1 MTGVTVGG
9 ALAPFNFTGPSSAYN
24 GFAQADFASFFG
36 TGDAIG
42 ANTADY
48 SGVGSVPDA
57 SLSPNATLALLTGV
71 TDTTVPSDYQS
82 FYDLAGG
89 DTVTGSGDLDVFLQ
103 GGLSSGTSFNT
114 GTGDDKIYAG
124 GSDTITASS
133 GSNTIIGGSSGP
145 VVVNGSGGGNLYF
158 VGGAGAV
165 SVIGGSGHSTLFGG
179 TGSAS
184 TFLAGGAGNNTLVGG
199 SGTGSSTIGGGF
211 NDVEFARGSGPITL
225 IGGTGTSLMVG
236 VTGTGPELFSTSPDP
251 AGITATN
258 SVGTTTALIGLN
270 KAADTVVGGTGS
282 STVIGGGTGN
292 DTYSFLAGH
301 AGGVETIY
309 NLTEGDKIIFG
320 NYVGNAIKS
329 EGVVN
334 GSDVIKLTDGTTI
347 NLFGITHTLF
357 PPST

>member
-9 ALAPFNFTGPSSAYN
+9 ALAPFNFTGPTSAYN

-36 TGDAIG
+36 SGDAIG

-48 SGVGSVPDA
+48 SGMGAVPDA
-57 SLSPNATLALLTGV
+57 SLSPNATLALLAGV

-103 GGLSSGTSFNT
+103 GGLSSGTSFST
-114 GTGDDKIYAG
+114 GTGEDKIYAG

-165 SVIGGSGHSTLFGG
+165 SVVGGTGNSTLFGG

-184 TFLAGGAGNNTLVGG
+184 TFLAGGSGNSTLVGG
-199 SGTGSSTIGGGF
+199 SGTGASTLGGGH
-211 NDVEFARGSGPITL
+211 NEVEFARGSGLTTL
-225 IGGTGTSLMVG
+225 IAGDGNSLMVG

-251 AGITATN
+251 KGPTAAN
-258 SVGTTTALIGLN
+258 PQGTTALIGLN
-270 KAADTVVGGTGS
+270 KAADTVIGGTGS
-282 STVIGGGTGN
+282 STVLGSGAGN

-301 AGGVETIY
+301 AGGTETIY
-309 NLTEGDKIIFG
+309 GLTEGDKLVFG
-320 NYVGNAIKS
+320 NYVGNAIQS

-334 GSDVIKLTDGTTI
+334 GSDVIKLTDNTTI
-347 NLFGITHTLF
+347 TLFGINHTLF
-357 PPST
+357 PPSS

>member
-36 TGDAIG
+36 SGDAIG

-48 SGVGSVPDA
+48 SGTGAVPDA

-133 GSNTIIGGSSGP
+133 GSNTVIGGASGP
-145 VVVNGSGGGNLYF
+145 VIVNGSSGGNLYF

-165 SVIGGSGHSTLFGG
+165 SVVGGTGNSTLFGG

-199 SGTGSSTIGGGF
+199 SGTGSSTIGGGH
-211 NDVEFARGSGPITL
+211 NDVEFARGSGPTTL
-225 IGGTGTSLMVG
+225 IAGTGTSLMVG
-236 VTGTGPELFSTSPDP
+236 VTGTGIELFSTNPL
-251 AGITATN
+251 GN
-258 SVGTTTALIGLN
+258 SGSALIGLN
-270 KAADTVVGGTGS
+270 GMSDTVVGGSGS
-282 STVIGGGTGN
+282 STVLGGTGI

-301 AGGVETIY
+301 AGGTETIY
-309 NLTEGDKIIFG
+309 GLKENDKIIFG
-320 NYVGNAIKS
+320 NYVGNAIQS